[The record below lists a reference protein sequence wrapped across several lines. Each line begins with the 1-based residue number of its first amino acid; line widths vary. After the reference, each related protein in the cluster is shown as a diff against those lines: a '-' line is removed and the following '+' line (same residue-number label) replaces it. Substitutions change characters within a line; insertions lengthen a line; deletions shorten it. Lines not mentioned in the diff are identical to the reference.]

1 LPKHNLQTDA
11 HQASPSQRANPADR
25 DRPEINN
32 EAKFRRFLSLQFFQR
47 GDYRHNLLRAGRGV
61 RPIGKKTIAEILV
74 NYSVLILDDL
84 LARENPGSEQNI
96 QVLALHLAT
105 EWRKTANIRKQTAGW
120 NSLEFPQRTS
130 QHVAC

>member
-1 LPKHNLQTDA
+1 M
-11 HQASPSQRANPADR
+11 
-25 DRPEINN
+25 NN

-61 RPIGKKTIAEILV
+61 RLIGKKTIAEIFV

-84 LARENPGSEQNI
+84 LARENQGSEQNI

-105 EWRKTANIRKQTAGW
+105 EWRKTANIRNKKPAW
-120 NSLEFPQRTS
+120 NILDISQRSLH
-130 QHVAC
+130 HVAFVLL